1 MERSRLVRSGAEFLA
16 VVLLV
21 LMAPGCATDVAN
33 RYYGGVKYPPRDAN
47 TVEVLR
53 QRPVRPFEVIADF
66 QANGGGISAMR
77 RQAAKI
83 GADAVIVTNLGGY
96 YSPAEQWAGEDRMS
110 SSYSRMAGTAIKYR

>member
-1 MERSRLVRSGAEFLA
+1 VALLGL
-16 VVLLV
+16 VLLM
-21 LMAPGCATDVAN
+21 LMAPGCASDVAN
-33 RYYGGVKYPPRDAN
+33 RYYGSVKYPPRDPK

-53 QRPVRPFEVIADF
+53 QRPARPFEVIADF

-96 YSPAEQWAGEDRMS
+96 YSPAEQWAGDDRMS
-110 SSYSRMAGTAIKYR
+110 SSYMRMAGTAIKYR